1 MTSVVN
7 EVMEAVIGLMNGSRP
22 FAVVTRGA
30 LPTVEGITCEIGP
43 SRPQEV
49 YLDKNSCYLPLDVT
63 INAKH
68 PDLKLLSDTLNDMH
82 STLTH
87 ARSYP
92 EDSGGRWKIVDITNL
107 TMPQIIGR
115 EENNDWLM
123 ASSLSVRFFWKG
135 E

>member
-7 EVMEAVIGLMNGSRP
+7 EVMEAVIGLMNGLEP
-22 FAVVTRGA
+22 FTVVTRGA
-30 LPTVEGITCEIGP
+30 LPTGEGITCEIGP

-49 YLDKNSCYLPLDVT
+49 YLDKNSYLPLDVT

-82 STLTH
+82 SALTR
-87 ARSYP
+87 AMSYP

>member
-7 EVMEAVIGLMNGSRP
+7 EVMEAVIEVMNGSRP

-49 YLDKNSCYLPLDVT
+49 YLDKNSYLPLDVT

-68 PDLKLLSDTLNDMH
+68 PDLKLLSDTLNTFH
-82 STLTH
+82 STLTR

-92 EDSGGRWKIVDITNL
+92 EDSGGRWKIVDITTL